1 MRYKIENFE
10 EISDT
15 KSFMNAYKSSCS
27 YTFLKYTMYIIVFT
41 ILSIVVWSLYAEKDV
56 AVQAF
61 GEIDMNNN
69 VCNLYIENTSIGN
82 IHENDEVQIEIVS
95 LSRNEYGVVNSKIK
109 NVSDDVIVDKNNK
122 KKYYKASCSLNE
134 NTLSDKRGNVVKLKN
149 GMEAKASII
158 TYKTSYFNYILEK
171 VI

>member
-15 KSFMNAYKSSCS
+15 RSFMNAYKSSCA

>member
-10 EISDT
+10 EINDT
-15 KSFMNAYKSSCS
+15 KSFMNDYKSSCS
-27 YTFLKYTMYIIVFT
+27 YTFLKYTMYIIAFT
-41 ILSIVVWSLYAEKDV
+41 ILSIVVWSFYAKKDV
-56 AVQAF
+56 VVQAF

-82 IHENDEVQIEIVS
+82 THENDDVQIEIVS
-95 LSRNEYGVVNSKIK
+95 LSRNEYGVINSKIK

-122 KKYYKASCSLNE
+122 KKYYEASCSLDK

-171 VI
+171 VM